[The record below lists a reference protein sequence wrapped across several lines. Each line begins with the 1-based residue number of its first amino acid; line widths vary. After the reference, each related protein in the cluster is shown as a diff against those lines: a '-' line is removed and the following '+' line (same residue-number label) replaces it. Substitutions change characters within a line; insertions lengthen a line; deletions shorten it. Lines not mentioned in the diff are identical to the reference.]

1 MTTTLK
7 YYINTLTELEY
18 AKFLADSSWLIE
30 LKTHNSTGC
39 NLMLNNALDT
49 LVVSILHS
57 NICGDSNKQ
66 LSKILVLVAL

>member
-1 MTTTLK
+1 MTATLK

-18 AKFLADSSWLIE
+18 AKFLADCSWLIE

-39 NLMLNNALDT
+39 NLMLNSALDT

>member
-1 MTTTLK
+1 MTNTFK
-7 YYINTLTELEY
+7 YYLNTLNELEY

-57 NICGDSNKQ
+57 TICGDRNKQ
-66 LSKILVLVAL
+66 LSKILVLLSI

>member
-1 MTTTLK
+1 MTNTLK
-7 YYINTLTELEY
+7 YYLNTLNELEY

-57 NICGDSNKQ
+57 TICGDSNKQ